1 MANSFQ
7 HRAWK
12 PSIVALAA
20 GLCWVTPAVA
30 QDALS
35 SPPADE
41 QTSQDADEI
50 VVRGFRGSLEK
61 SLTTKRNE
69 TGVVDSISAEDVGK
83 FPDSNLAESMQR
95 LPGVALARGDGG
107 EGKTISVRGLGA
119 QFTRVRLNGM
129 QGSSSTNS
137 SDIRAGFNSS
147 RSFDF
152 STFASE
158 LFSELTVRKTYSAD
172 VDEGSLGATVDLLT
186 PRPLSYA
193 KDFTFAASAQATYD
207 DLREKYSPRVTGLV
221 SKKFLDGTLGVA
233 ASIAYTKRYTREEA
247 WSAVEVYRGTQQGG
261 FCSPVGVATPN
272 PAINAANAVI
282 GTDALNCAAGLPRL
296 PNTPTN
302 VANYET
308 ARNAF
313 IYRSPRWLR
322 SDQDYSRLGAT
333 VTIEAEPAEG
343 THFSLDGLYSR
354 YDVKRTDYSFAANS
368 FARGINNFGQP
379 LTTVTDIAVDSLGST
394 QYAKFNNIDIS
405 NDTARREYTT
415 TFRQINATFSQELGK
430 FNFDAYAGLSLSTM
444 HNPVSTQIS
453 FFANDVQNFSYD
465 FRGGGN
471 IPTINWGF
479 DTTNAANFVFA
490 PNVVVPVNSTTN
502 YTLFRNLLNKG
513 DNKEDTENLTTEFNA
528 SYALVDG
535 LKLRAGIQYRESNYE
550 RYTRSRVGNVQTG
563 SLPAGTSLASVMSLI
578 SGYGSS
584 MPGNV
589 GGSWLAP
596 DYDKLDAAID
606 FTNDETGT
614 YALAPIPVRDRLS
627 EKVTGAYAMADF
639 NVDVGVRLRGN
650 VGVRFV
656 HTNQSGQGSVAGV
669 SRVLERTYDDWLPS
683 ATITA
688 DLTDKLILRL
698 AAAKVMARPELNH
711 ILPAGVNIA
720 LNTRTI
726 SGPNFYL
733 DPIRAKTFDASI
745 EYYFGRRGLIAVG
758 GFYKDI
764 DSYIQSLTETQ
775 TFAQTGLPLS
785 LIEGSGNTAA
795 TEFTVSSR
803 QNTPGGPLKGIEVNI
818 QTGFDFLGDSFRNF
832 GMLANYTFVDSK
844 ITYCRTSGSACAGNN
859 TLVRDLV
866 NLSKHAVSGT
876 LYYEDDKFSIRG
888 SATYR
893 DKYLLTVPTSRIGTD
908 PVTGA
913 VVNDVQGARSTIFVD
928 AVASYQITPQISLRL
943 EAQNLTNEALEFYF
957 DAARADPYY
966 TSYTGRKFTAGVA
979 FKF

>member
-1 MANSFQ
+1 MAEKFRGGKWN
-7 HRAWK
+7 A
-12 PSIVALAA
+12 SIVALAA
-20 GLCWVTPAVA
+20 GMCFAVPAAAQEETPADSSAAA
-30 QDALS
+30 QSEDI
-35 SPPADE
+35 
-41 QTSQDADEI
+41 I
-50 VVRGFRGSLEK
+50 VTGFRGSLEK
-61 SLTTKRNE
+61 SLATKRNE

-119 QFTRVRLNGM
+119 QFTRVRVNGM

-152 STFASE
+152 SVFASE

-172 VDEGSLGATVDLLT
+172 VDEGSLGATVDLTT

-193 KDFTFAASAQATYD
+193 DDFTFAAGAQGTYD
-207 DLREKYSPRVTGLV
+207 DLREKISPRVTGLV
-221 SKKFLDGTLGVA
+221 SKKFLDGTFGVA
-233 ASIAYTKRYTREEA
+233 ASIAYTKRHTREEA

-261 FCSPVGVATPN
+261 FCSPVGYAPQN
-272 PAINAANAVI
+272 PANTAAI
-282 GTDALNCAAGLPRL
+282 GTDALNCATGLPRL
-296 PNTPTN
+296 PNTTSN

-333 VTIEAEPAEG
+333 VTLEAEPAEG
-343 THFSLDGLYSR
+343 THFTLDGLYSW

-368 FARGINNFGQP
+368 FARGLNNHGQP
-379 LTTVTDIAVDSLGST
+379 ITTVTDIAVDPLGST
-394 QYAKFNNIDIS
+394 LYAKFNNIDIS

-430 FNFDAYAGLSLSTM
+430 LTIDAYAGLSNSTM

-490 PNVVVPVNSTTN
+490 PNVSAGSATI
-502 YTLFRNLLNKG
+502 FRNLLNKG

-528 SYALVDG
+528 TYALTDG
-535 LKLRAGIQYRESNYE
+535 FKLRAGVQYRESNYE
-550 RYTRSRVGNVQTG
+550 RYTRSRAGNVTTG
-563 SLPAGTSLASVMSLI
+563 TLPAGTSLASVMSVI

-589 GGSWLAP
+589 GGSWIAP
-596 DYDKLDAAID
+596 DYDKLNAAIN
-606 FTNDETGT
+606 FTDDDNGT
-614 YALAPIPVRDRLS
+614 YALAAIPPRDRLS
-627 EKVTGAYAMADF
+627 EKVTGAYGMIEF
-639 NVDVGVRLRGN
+639 NADVGVRLRGN
-650 VGVRFV
+650 IGVRYV
-656 HTNQSGQGSVAGV
+656 HTNQSGFGTVAAV
-669 SRVLERTYDDWLPS
+669 SRTLTREYDDWLPS

-733 DPIRAKTFDASI
+733 DPIRAKTVDASL

-764 DSYIQSLTETQ
+764 DSYIQALTETK

-785 LIEGSGNTAA
+785 LIEGSGNTAT

-803 QNTPGGPLKGIEVNI
+803 QNTPGGPLKGVEVNI
-818 QTGFDFLGDSFRNF
+818 QTGFEFLGDTFRNF
-832 GMLANYTFVDSK
+832 GMLANYTFVDSE
-844 ITYCRTSGSACAGNN
+844 ITYCRTSGAACTGTN

-908 PVTGA
+908 PVTGG

-928 AVASYQITPQISLRL
+928 AVASYQVTPQVSIRL
-943 EAQNLTNEALEFYF
+943 EAQNLTNEAIEYYF
-957 DAARADPYY
+957 DSARQDPYY
-966 TSYTGRKFTAGVA
+966 TSFTGRKFTAGVA

>member
-1 MANSFQ
+1 MAKSFQ
-7 HRAWK
+7 SRGLNL
-12 PSIVALAA
+12 SVVALAV
-20 GLCWVTPAVA
+20 GLSWVTPAAA
-30 QDALS
+30 QEAAPTQETS
-35 SPPADE
+35 DE
-41 QTSQDADEI
+41 VTDI
-50 VVRGFRGSLEK
+50 TVTGFRGSLEK
-61 SLTTKRNE
+61 SLATKRNE

-152 STFASE
+152 SVFASE
-158 LFSELTVRKTYSAD
+158 LFSQLTVRKTYSAD
-172 VDEGSLGATVDLLT
+172 VDEGSLGATVDLQT

-193 KDFTFAASAQATYD
+193 DDFTLAASAQGTYD
-207 DLREKYSPRVTGLV
+207 DLRGKFSPRVTGLV
-221 SKKFLDGTLGVA
+221 SKKFLDGTFGVA

-261 FCSPVGVATPN
+261 FCSPVGYPTQN
-272 PAINAANAVI
+272 PGNNASI
-282 GTDALNCAAGLPRL
+282 GTDALNCATGMPRL
-296 PNTPTN
+296 PNTAQN
-302 VANYET
+302 VTNYET
-308 ARNAF
+308 ARTAF

-333 VTIEAEPAEG
+333 VTLEAEPAEG
-343 THFSLDGLYSR
+343 TKVAIDGLYSW
-354 YDVKRTDYSFAANS
+354 YDVTRRDYSFAANS
-368 FARGINNFGQP
+368 FARGTNNHGQP
-379 LTTVTDIAVDSLGST
+379 LTSVTDIAVDPLGSI
-394 QYAKFNNIDIS
+394 QYGKFNGIDIS
-405 NDTARREYTT
+405 NDIALRKYTT

-430 FNFDAYAGLSLSTM
+430 LTIDGYVGLSLSTM

-453 FFANDVQNFSYD
+453 FFANDVNNFSYD
-465 FRGGGN
+465 FRGGGSV
-471 IPTINWGF
+471 PVINWGF
-479 DTTNAANFVFA
+479 DTTNASSYLFA
-490 PNVVVPVNSTTN
+490 PNVAAGGVTI
-502 YTLFRNLLNKG
+502 FRNLLNKG

-528 SYALVDG
+528 TYALLDG
-535 LKLRAGIQYRESNYE
+535 FKVRAGIQYREGNYK
-550 RYTRSRVGNVQTG
+550 RYTRSRAGNLTTG
-563 SLPAGTSLASVMSLI
+563 ELPAGTSLSSVMTLI
-578 SGYGSS
+578 DNFGSS
-584 MPGNV
+584 MPGDV

-596 DYDKLDAAID
+596 DYDAINKLIN
-606 FTNDETGT
+606 FTNDDTGA
-614 YALAPIPVRDRLS
+614 YALAPIPVRDSLS
-627 EKVTGAYAMADF
+627 EKVTGAYGMVEFDT
-639 NVDVGVRLRGN
+639 DVGVRLRGN
-650 VGVRFV
+650 VGVRYV
-656 HTNQSGQGSVAGV
+656 HTNQSGLGTVVGV
-669 SRVLERTYDDWLPS
+669 SRTLTREYDDWLPS
-683 ATITA
+683 ATLTM
-688 DLTDKLILRL
+688 DLTDKLILRF

-733 DPIRAKTFDASI
+733 DPIRAKTVDASV

-764 DSYIQSLTETQ
+764 DSYIQALSESMPYS
-775 TFAQTGLPLS
+775 QTGLPLS

-803 QNTPGGPLKGIEVNI
+803 QNTPGGPLKGIEVNV
-818 QTGFDFLGDSFRNF
+818 QTGFDFLGDTFRNF

-844 ITYCRTSGSACAGNN
+844 ITYCRTSSAPCTGTN
-859 TLVRDLV
+859 TLVRDLI
-866 NLSKHAVSGT
+866 NLSKHTVSGT

-888 SATYR
+888 TATYR

-908 PVTGA
+908 AQGG
-913 VVNDVQGARSTIFVD
+913 VVNDVQGARSTVFVD
-928 AVASYQITPQISLRL
+928 LAASYQITPQIQLRL
-943 EAQNLTNEALEFYF
+943 EAQNLTNEALEFYY
-957 DAARADPYY
+957 DSVRQDPYY
-966 TSYTGRKFTAGVA
+966 TSFTGRKFSAGVA

>member
-1 MANSFQ
+1 MADKFRN
-7 HRAWK
+7 RAFTA
-12 PSIVALAA
+12 SVTALAV
-20 GLCWVTPAVA
+20 GLCWAAPAMA
-30 QDALS
+30 QDA
-35 SPPADE
+35 PAAAQSDD
-41 QTSQDADEI
+41 TSAESEI
-50 VVRGFRGSLEK
+50 IVSGFRGSLEK
-61 SLTTKRNE
+61 SLQTKRNE

-152 STFASE
+152 SVFASE

-172 VDEGSLGATVDLLT
+172 VDEGSLGATVDLTT

-193 KDFTFAASAQATYD
+193 DDFTFAASAQGTYD
-207 DLREKYSPRVTGLV
+207 DLREKFSPRVTGLV
-221 SKKFLDGTLGVA
+221 SKKFLDGTFGVA

-261 FCSPVGVATPN
+261 FCSPVGVTPQN
-272 PAINAANAVI
+272 PANIAPI
-282 GTDALNCAAGLPRL
+282 GADALNCATGLPRL
-296 PNTPTN
+296 PNTAQN

-308 ARNAF
+308 ARQAF

-333 VTIEAEPAEG
+333 VTLEAEPAEG
-343 THFSLDGLYSR
+343 THFSLDGLYSW

-368 FARGINNFGQP
+368 FARGVNNFGQP
-379 LTTVTDIAVDSLGST
+379 LTTVTDIAVDPLGST
-394 QYAKFNNIDIS
+394 LYAKFNNVDIS

-430 FNFDAYAGLSLSTM
+430 LTIDAYAGLSNSTM

-490 PNVVVPVNSTTN
+490 PNVVVPINATTN

-528 SYALVDG
+528 TYALTDG
-535 LKLRAGIQYRESNYE
+535 FKLRAGVQYRESNYE

-563 SLPAGTSLASVMSLI
+563 ELPAGTSLASVMSLI

-596 DYDKLDAAID
+596 DYDKLNAAIN
-606 FTNDETGT
+606 FANDETGP

-639 NVDVGVRLRGN
+639 DLDLGIRVRGN
-650 VGVRFV
+650 VGVRYV
-656 HTNQSGQGSVAGV
+656 HTNQSGQGTVAGV

-733 DPIRAKTFDASI
+733 DPIRAKTFDASL

-764 DSYIQSLTETQ
+764 DSYIQSLTETK
-775 TFAQTGLPLS
+775 TFAATGLPLS

-795 TEFTVSSR
+795 TEFTVSTR
-803 QNTPGGPLKGIEVNI
+803 QNTPGGPLKGVEVNI
-818 QTGFDFLGDSFRNF
+818 QTGFDFLGDTFRNF
-832 GMLANYTFVDSK
+832 GMLANYTFVDSQ
-844 ITYCRTSGSACAGNN
+844 IIYCRTSGAPCTGTN
-859 TLVRDLV
+859 TLTRDLV

-876 LYYEDDKFSIRG
+876 IYYEDDKFSIRG

-908 PVTGA
+908 PVSGA
-913 VVNDVQGARSTIFVD
+913 IVNDVQGARSTIFVD

-943 EAQNLTNEALEFYF
+943 EAQNITNEALEFYF
-957 DAARADPYY
+957 DAAREDPYY
-966 TSYTGRKFTAGVA
+966 TSFTGRKFTAGVA

>member
-1 MANSFQ
+1 MASNFRN
-7 HRAWK
+7 RALN
-12 PSIVALAA
+12 PSLVALAA
-20 GLCWVTPAVA
+20 GLCWAAPAVA
-30 QDALS
+30 QDA
-35 SPPADE
+35 PASADDATE
-41 QTSQDADEI
+41 QEI
-50 VVRGFRGSLEK
+50 VVSGFRGSLEK
-61 SLTTKRNE
+61 SLQTKRNE

-152 STFASE
+152 SVFASE

-172 VDEGSLGATVDLLT
+172 TDEGSLGATVDLTT
-186 PRPLSYA
+186 PRPLGYA
-193 KDFTFAASAQATYD
+193 DDFTFAASAQGTYD
-207 DLREKYSPRVTGLV
+207 DLREKFSPRVTGLV
-221 SKKFLDGTLGVA
+221 SKKFLDGTLGIA
-233 ASIAYTKRYTREEA
+233 ASIAYTKRHTREEA

-261 FCSPVGVATPN
+261 FCSPVGYAPQN
-272 PAINAANAVI
+272 PVNTAAI
-282 GTDALNCAAGLPRL
+282 GTDAANCATGLPRL
-296 PNTPTN
+296 PNSATN

-343 THFSLDGLYSR
+343 THFSLDGLYSW
-354 YDVKRTDYSFAANS
+354 YDVTRRDYSFAANS
-368 FARGINNFGQP
+368 FARGLNNHGQP
-379 LTTVTDIAVDSLGST
+379 ITTVTDIAVDPLGST
-394 QYAKFNNIDIS
+394 LYAKFNNIDIS
-405 NDTARREYTT
+405 NDIALRKYTT

-430 FNFDAYAGLSLSTM
+430 LTFDAYVGLSNSTM

-465 FRGGGN
+465 FRGGGS

-479 DTTNAANFVFA
+479 DTTNAANYLFA
-490 PNVVVPVNSTTN
+490 PNVTAGSVTI
-502 YTLFRNLLNKG
+502 FRNLLNKG
-513 DNKEDTENLTTEFNA
+513 DNKEDTENLTAEFNA
-528 SYALVDG
+528 TYALAEGFKVRTG
-535 LKLRAGIQYRESNYE
+535 VQYREGNFE
-550 RYTRSRVGNVQTG
+550 RYSRSRAGNLTTG
-563 SLPAGTSLASVMSLI
+563 DVPAGTSLASVMTLI
-578 SGYGSS
+578 DGFGSS

-596 DYDKLDAAID
+596 DYDKLDALIN
-606 FTNDETGT
+606 FSNDATGT
-614 YALAPIPVRDRLS
+614 YALAPIPVRDTLS
-627 EKVTGAYAMADF
+627 EKVTGAYGMVDFDADI
-639 NVDVGVRLRGN
+639 GVRLRGN
-650 VGVRFV
+650 IGVRYV
-656 HTNQSGQGSVAGV
+656 HTNQSGRGTVVGV
-669 SRVLERTYDDWLPS
+669 TRTLEREYDDWLPS
-683 ATITA
+683 ATVAI
-688 DLTDKLILRL
+688 DLTDKLILRF
-698 AAAKVMARPELNH
+698 AAAKVMARPELTQ
-711 ILPAGVNIA
+711 ILPAGVSIA

-733 DPIRAKTFDASI
+733 DPIRAKTVDASL

-764 DSYIQSLTETQ
+764 DTYIQSLTETK
-775 TFAQTGLPLS
+775 TFAATGLPLS

-803 QNTPGGPLKGIEVNI
+803 QNTPGGPLKGVEVNV
-818 QTGFDFLGDSFRNF
+818 QTGFDFLGDTFRNF
-832 GMLANYTFVDSK
+832 GMLANYTFVDSQ
-844 ITYCRTSGSACAGNN
+844 ITYCRTSGAACTGTN

-866 NLSKHAVSGT
+866 NLSKHALSGT

-888 SATYR
+888 TATYR

-908 PVTGA
+908 AAGNT
-913 VVNDVQGARSTIFVD
+913 VNDVQGANSTVFVD
-928 AVASYQITPQISLRL
+928 MAASYQITPQVQIRL
-943 EAQNLTNEALEFYF
+943 EAQNITNESLKFYY
-957 DAARADPYY
+957 DSVRQDPYY
-966 TSYTGRKFTAGVA
+966 TSFTGRKVSLGVG

>member
-1 MANSFQ
+1 MAQTVFA
-7 HRAWK
+7 RATV
-12 PSIVALAA
+12 SVTALAIGLGFAPAATAQTTAA
-20 GLCWVTPAVA
+20 G
-30 QDALS
+30 QDETAETA
-35 SPPADE
+35 PADQGAE
-41 QTSQDADEI
+41 DII
-50 VVRGFRGSLEK
+50 VTGFRGSLEK
-61 SLTTKRNE
+61 SLATKRNE
-69 TGVVDSISAEDVGK
+69 TGVVDSISAEDIGK

-152 STFASE
+152 SVFASE

-172 VDEGSLGATVDLLT
+172 VDEGSLGATVDLQT

-193 KDFTFAASAQATYD
+193 QDFTLAASAQGTYD
-207 DLREKYSPRVTGLV
+207 DLRGRVSPRVTGLV
-221 SKKFLDGTLGVA
+221 SKKFLDGTFGIA

-261 FCSPVGVATPN
+261 FCSPVGYPTQN
-272 PAINAANAVI
+272 PASNVPL
-282 GTDALNCAAGLPRL
+282 GTDALNCATGLSRP
-296 PNTPTN
+296 PGTAENI
-302 VANYET
+302 ANYET

-343 THFSLDGLYSR
+343 THFSLDGLYSW
-354 YDVKRTDYSFAANS
+354 YDVTRRDYSFAANS
-368 FARGINNFGQP
+368 FARGLNNHGQP
-379 LTTVTDIAVDSLGST
+379 ITTVTDIEVDSLGST
-394 QYAKFNNIDIS
+394 LYGQFNNIDIS
-405 NDTARREYTT
+405 NDIALRKYTT

-430 FNFDAYAGLSLSTM
+430 LTIDAYAGLSLSTM

-465 FRGGGN
+465 FRGGGS
-471 IPTINWGF
+471 IPVINWGF
-479 DTTNAANFVFA
+479 DTTNAANYLFA
-490 PNVVVPVNSTTN
+490 PNLVVQTSPTTSV
-502 YTLFRNLLNKG
+502 TIFRNLLNKG
-513 DNKEDTENLTTEFNA
+513 DNKEDTENLTAEFNA
-528 SYALVDG
+528 TYALFDG
-535 LKLRAGIQYRESNYE
+535 FKVRAGVQYREGNYK
-550 RYTRSRVGNVQTG
+550 RYTRSRAGNVTTG
-563 SLPAGTSLASVMSLI
+563 SLPAGTAMSSVMTLI
-578 SGYGSS
+578 DDFGKS

-596 DYDKLDAAID
+596 DYDAID
-606 FTNDETGT
+606 KLINFTNDDSGT
-614 YALAPIPVRDRLS
+614 YALAPIPVRDTLS
-627 EKVTGAYAMADF
+627 EKVTGAYGMVEFDT
-639 NVDVGVRLRGN
+639 DVGVRLRGN
-650 VGVRFV
+650 IGVRYV
-656 HTNQSGQGSVAGV
+656 HTNQSGLGTVAGV
-669 SRVLERTYDDWLPS
+669 SRTLTREYDDWLPS

-688 DLTDKLILRL
+688 DLTDKLILRF

-733 DPIRAKTFDASI
+733 DPIRAKTVDVSL

-764 DSYIQSLTETQ
+764 DSYIQALSESMPYS
-775 TFAQTGLPLS
+775 QTGLPLS

-803 QNTPGGPLKGIEVNI
+803 QNTPGGPLKGIEVNV
-818 QTGFDFLGDSFRNF
+818 QTGFDFLGDTFRNF
-832 GMLANYTFVDSK
+832 GMLANYTFVDSQ
-844 ITYCRTSGSACAGNN
+844 ITYCRTSGASCTGAN

-866 NLSKHAVSGT
+866 NLSKHTLSGT

-888 SATYR
+888 TATYR

-908 PVTGA
+908 AQGNF
-913 VVNDVQGARSTIFVD
+913 VNDVQGANSTVFVD
-928 AVASYQITPQISLRL
+928 LAASYQITPQIQLRL
-943 EAQNLTNEALEFYF
+943 EAQNITNEALEFYY
-957 DAARADPYY
+957 DSVRQDPYY
-966 TSYTGRKFTAGVA
+966 TAYTGRKFSAGVA